1 LLRTLQEKGVLSLKK
16 VNQDRSPWKFW
27 AGETDE
33 PVRHSLTEAQEGG
46 FEGILR
52 DLESSEFRTTLLH
65 GVTGSGKTEIY
76 LNAIAQ
82 VLDSG
87 KSALMLVPE
96 IGLTPQVS
104 RAFRSWFKDSVA
116 ILHSGLSD
124 GERFDQWRLIRS
136 GECRVVV
143 GTRSAVFAPLEK
155 LGIIIVD
162 EEHDTSYKQEETPRY
177 HGRDAAI
184 KRGQLENSLV
194 LLGSAT
200 PQLEIFHKAKD
211 RKDFGFQTLPSRILD
226 RSLPTV
232 HVVDMREEF
241 QRHGKQQLIS
251 GFLEGLVRGR
261 VEKRQQSLVLLNR
274 RGFAPLVLCR
284 SCGRVETCR
293 NCSISLTYHRDLGRL
308 VCHYCGYAR
317 SIPRNCGDCGKEY
330 IFFAGAGTEKIE
342 QILNELLPDASVARL
357 DRDTTRRKGAFQKIL
372 GDFGKGK
379 TDVLVGTQMVAKG
392 HDFPNVTLVGVLGAD
407 QGLRMADFRS
417 AERTFQLLTQVAGRA
432 GRGEIPGEVVIQTY
446 FPNHYSLKYA
456 CAQEYGPFYEKENAF
471 RRRFRYPPYTAL
483 ANLVVRDTQEV
494 PGKELAQKLAESVQR
509 HRNEN
514 SDAQRMRVLGPAPA
528 PLQRLKQ
535 EFRFQVLIKTTS
547 RSEMHRV
554 LRAALATLTPKELK
568 RILVDIDPV
577 NLL

>member
-1 LLRTLQEKGVLSLKK
+1 VVVRTSKESPETELKDLIRVLDDEPILSDTLLQMAQWISDYYFAPLGEAIRIMLPPGLLSRKEVDLDLETGFWPVRTQLAVVAVHPGEIKLTVRQAEAVSSLQKCAVPVFVQAFSRQTGISTGLLRTLQEKGVLSLKK

-33 PVRHSLTEAQEGG
+33 PVRHSLTEAQEGV

-261 VEKRQQSLVLLNR
+261 VEKRQ
-274 RGFAPLVLCR
+274 
-284 SCGRVETCR
+284 
-293 NCSISLTYHRDLGRL
+293 
-308 VCHYCGYAR
+308 
-317 SIPRNCGDCGKEY
+317 
-330 IFFAGAGTEKIE
+330 
-342 QILNELLPDASVARL
+342 
-357 DRDTTRRKGAFQKIL
+357 
-372 GDFGKGK
+372 
-379 TDVLVGTQMVAKG
+379 
-392 HDFPNVTLVGVLGAD
+392 
-407 QGLRMADFRS
+407 
-417 AERTFQLLTQVAGRA
+417 
-432 GRGEIPGEVVIQTY
+432 
-446 FPNHYSLKYA
+446 
-456 CAQEYGPFYEKENAF
+456 
-471 RRRFRYPPYTAL
+471 
-483 ANLVVRDTQEV
+483 
-494 PGKELAQKLAESVQR
+494 
-509 HRNEN
+509 
-514 SDAQRMRVLGPAPA
+514 
-528 PLQRLKQ
+528 
-535 EFRFQVLIKTTS
+535 
-547 RSEMHRV
+547 
-554 LRAALATLTPKELK
+554 
-568 RILVDIDPV
+568 
-577 NLL
+577 